1 MSQRYRYRDSDDD
14 VGSGYYEAR
23 GRNARGA
30 TFMGPFSRDDY
41 TVGWICAIPL
51 EMAAARA
58 MLDNIHVELPNQEDD
73 RNAYTFGELSG
84 HYVVIA
90 CLPFG
95 TYGTTSA
102 ALVASQMR
110 SSFPSVR
117 FYLMVGIGGGVPSEA
132 VDIRLGDIVISRPTG
147 RYSGVL
153 QYDFGKAV
161 AGGRF
166 ERIGALDKPP
176 LELLTATSKL
186 QSRQIV
192 EGNPI
197 LDLLSDA
204 IERYPQIQKTF
215 TYPGQHQD
223 LLFEAEYDHER
234 GGTCRSCSK
243 EWLVKREV
251 RPTND
256 PTIHYGLIASGNQ
269 VMKDGRTRDRLAK
282 ELDIYCFEMEAA
294 GLMDGF
300 GCLVIR
306 GICDY
311 SDSHKNKQWQG
322 YAAATAAAY
331 AKALLDIVPKIGK
344 GKRQDAEQM
353 RISCL
358 RSLSFQNIDA
368 RFYNIATAHQNTC
381 NWLFKT
387 PQFRRWED
395 RTNIETFNGVL
406 WIKGKPG
413 TGKSTL
419 MKHALEYCRTASK
432 FKGHSIIA
440 YFFNARGTNLEKTC
454 LGMLRSLVCQLIEQ
468 DTGVCSMFIPKYIRK
483 EEMHGTT
490 WQWHIDELKVFMFQT
505 MQHLKP
511 KPIILFAD
519 ALDECEESEVRE
531 AVSFFE
537 KLSYFA
543 LSAGVSLSVLL
554 SSRHYPTIRMH
565 KMLELVVE
573 SQAEHDQ
580 DISIYV
586 RDKLTVTKDADKIEK
601 ELLRKAEGIFMWVV
615 LVTEMLNQAF
625 DEGRITA
632 VWKRLRDVP
641 TDLDEVFRILLE
653 KDNHYMNETLL
664 MLQWVLFAPK
674 PLTPME
680 LYYGVI
686 AGTEPDLLK
695 EHNHLEVTYESIARF
710 ITSCSRGLIE
720 IRQSSQTV
728 QFIHE
733 TVNDFLLRNK
743 RLQSLDP
750 TLSPHLAGSSH
761 GRLADCCIAYL
772 EMEDLATVSIPTSPS
787 DIANIY
793 EPYYPFMRYV
803 VHHIFYHA
811 ELSCTGNK
819 TQQRFLRRL
828 FKQPRVFQLLK
839 YFHDQWKVRY
849 QEKYGRDSTLLY
861 VLSLRGDR
869 DLVKTLLSE
878 KWIDVNAEC
887 GHFGNALQAALSIA
901 AQHGTRA
908 DIVQMLLDAG
918 ADVNAIGAY
927 GSVLQTAISNSAIFG
942 PFDCDTTVLVICK
955 LLDAGADVNAR
966 SGPYANALQ
975 AACAYTHYDLYKER
989 EQIVT
994 ILLDAGADANA
1005 QGGEFGN
1012 ALQATLENFGH
1023 VASGRDPDP
1032 LPVQIVKMLLNAGA
1046 DPNHVGGGCG
1056 NPLLAAIHR
1065 ATSIIERRN
1074 STSDDSVKPP
1084 YTYGGPRKVS
1094 EAAPTD
1100 IIDILLSHGA
1110 DVNAPVKHY
1119 GTALQAA
1126 AFLDCQ
1132 HPPFGTLLTILGAGA
1147 DITARNGHYGG
1158 VLQAVIARVIEFPKY
1173 KTSDFSFEVLKK
1185 LVEHGADVNALG
1197 GPYGSVLH
1205 AAVRCP
1211 QKNFRA
1217 LATELLLQAGANPNV
1232 GSGKFASV
1240 SKCVALRGSGGM
1252 LMELCNCPGGKL
1264 YHNVL
1269 YDSDG
1274 QRLCKRKL
1282 LGIDD
1287 GGALGIFNMLIRYGA
1302 LDAAEEKKKLYEFF
1316 GWEAFKIEAFE
1327 KGGYP
1332 LLESVINEKE
1342 RERESGRRRIS
1353 IDARPDSLPRRL

>member
-1 MSQRYRYRDSDDD
+1 MSRRYRYRDGDDD

-132 VDIRLGDIVISRPTG
+132 VDIRLGDIVVSRPTG

-153 QYDFGKAV
+153 QYDFGKAI

-176 LELLTATSKL
+176 LELLTAASKL

-243 EWLVKREV
+243 EWLVRREV

-256 PTIHYGLIASGNQ
+256 PIIHYGLIASGNQ

-294 GLMDGF
+294 
-300 GCLVIR
+300 
-306 GICDY
+306 
-311 SDSHKNKQWQG
+311 
-322 YAAATAAAY
+322 
-331 AKALLDIVPKIGK
+331 
-344 GKRQDAEQM
+344 
-353 RISCL
+353 
-358 RSLSFQNIDA
+358 
-368 RFYNIATAHQNTC
+368 ATAHQNTC

-419 MKHALEYCRTASK
+419 MKHALEHCRTASK
-432 FKGHSIIA
+432 FKGYSIVA

-468 DTGVCSMFIPKYIRK
+468 DAGVCSIFIPKYIRK

-543 LSAGVSLSVLL
+543 VSAGVSLSVLL

-573 SQAEHDQ
+573 SQAEHDK

-586 RDKLTVTKDADKIEK
+586 RDKLTVTNDADKIEK

-664 MLQWVLFAPK
+664 MLQWVLFALD
-674 PLTPME
+674 PLTPKE

-695 EHNHLEVTYESIARF
+695 QHNPLEVTGESIARF

-720 IRQSSQTV
+720 INQSSGSV

-733 TVNDFLLRNK
+733 TVHDFLLRNK

-750 TLSPHLAGSSH
+750 TLAPQLAGNSH
-761 GRLADCCIAYL
+761 SRLAECCIAYL
-772 EMEDLATVSIPTSPS
+772 EMEDLVDLQIPTSRTNTLAYI
-787 DIANIY
+787 DVGLNDVGK
-793 EPYYPFMRYV
+793 YYPFAYYAADHMF
-803 VHHIFYHA
+803 HHA
-811 ELSCTGNK
+811 DLACTGTK
-819 TQQRFLRRL
+819 IQQRLLCRL
-828 FKQPRVFQLLK
+828 FKQPKIFQLVKAL
-839 YFHDQWKVRY
+839 HDLWNTEDH
-849 QEKYGRDSTLLY
+849 EKYGRDSTLLY
-861 VLSLRGDR
+861 VFSFLGYRE
-869 DLVKTLLSE
+869 LVKTLLPENWS
-878 KWIDVNAEC
+878 DVNAKC
-887 GHFGNALQAALSIA
+887 GYFGNALQAALSIPVR
-901 AQHGTRA
+901 QGTRA

-918 ADVNAIGAY
+918 ADVNAIGPY
-927 GSVLQTAISNSAIFG
+927 GSVLHTAISTSAIFG
-942 PFDCDTTVLVICK
+942 VFDCDTAVLVICK

-966 SGPYANALQ
+966 GGPYANALQ
-975 AACAYTHYDLYKER
+975 AACAYAHYNIYKER

-1012 ALQATLENFGH
+1012 ALQATLENFSH
-1023 VASGRDPDP
+1023 IASGRDPDH

-1046 DPNHVGGGCG
+1046 DPNQVGGNCG
-1056 NPLLAAIHR
+1056 NPLLAAIYC

-1074 STSDDSVKPP
+1074 STSDDSVKSP
-1084 YTYGGPRKVS
+1084 YTYGAPQKVS
-1094 EAAPTD
+1094 EAAPTE

-1110 DVNAPVKHY
+1110 DVNAPVTHY

-1132 HPPFGTLLTILGAGA
+1132 HPPFGIFLKILGAGA
-1147 DITARNGHYGG
+1147 DINARNGHYGG

-1197 GPYGSVLH
+1197 GPYGSALH

-1217 LATELLLQAGANPNV
+1217 LATELLLRAGANPNV
-1232 GSGKFASV
+1232 GGGELASV

-1252 LMELCNCPGGKL
+1252 LTKPCNCPGSKPC
-1264 YHNVL
+1264 HNVL
-1269 YDSDG
+1269 YDPDG
-1274 QRLCKRKL
+1274 KRRCKSKIS
-1282 LGIDD
+1282 GIDD
-1287 GGALGIFNMLIRYGA
+1287 RGALGIFNMLIRYGA

-1332 LLESVINEKE
+1332 LLESVVDEKA
-1342 RERESGRRRIS
+1342 RARKSGRRRIS
-1353 IDARPDSLPRRL
+1353 IDARPDSLSQRL